1 MRYRGTGALRLA
13 ALAGAMALP
22 AMPVAAQE
30 AGEAGSE
37 DVVATVV
44 MPAADEAIDPATIPM
59 PVLTFAPDPKW
70 EKDFDKYYYFN
81 RVDTGFATALG
92 DLRQCD
98 GLSRGLASPFG
109 NSDVPYP
116 YNSTT
121 SGLIGGAIANVM
133 VAAIVGSSQLRA
145 TRRVN
150 MRRCMYFKGYDRF
163 GLPKDMWQTFNFEE
177 GFDGLPEH
185 ERQAFL
191 KQQARVASGPRP
203 ATAVLGR

>member
-1 MRYRGTGALRLA
+1 MRYRRSGARL
-13 ALAGAMALP
+13 LAGALAL
-22 AMPVAAQE
+22 AAAPVAAQE
-30 AGEAGSE
+30 ASDAGSAGE
-37 DVVATVV
+37 DVAATVV
-44 MPAADEAIDPATIPM
+44 LPPADEAIDPATIPM
-59 PVLTFAPDPKW
+59 PALAFTSDPKW

-81 RVDTGFATALG
+81 RVGTDFATALS

-116 YNSTT
+116 YNSTA

-133 VAAIVGSSQLRA
+133 VAAIVGSAQLRA

-163 GLPKDMWQTFNFEE
+163 GLPKDMWQKFNFEE
-177 GFDGLPEH
+177 GFDGLPED

-203 ATAVLGR
+203 STAVLGR

>member
-1 MRYRGTGALRLA
+1 MRYKALKGWRLA
-13 ALAGAMALP
+13 VLGCALAAPPAL
-22 AMPVAAQE
+22 AQE
-30 AGEAGSE
+30 TAEAGGDGE
-37 DVVATVV
+37 DIVATVT
-44 MPAADEAIDPATIPM
+44 MPAADEVIDPATIAM
-59 PVLTFAPDPKW
+59 PALAFAPDPKW

-81 RVDTGFATALG
+81 RADTDFATALK
-92 DLRQCD
+92 DLRECD

-121 SGLIGGAIANVM
+121 SGLVGGAIANVM
-133 VAAIVGSSQLRA
+133 IAAIVGSAQLRA

-150 MRRCMYFKGYDRF
+150 MRRCMFFKGYDRF

-177 GFDGLPEH
+177 GFGGLPEE
-185 ERQAFL
+185 ERQGFL

-203 ATAVLGR
+203 TTPALGR